1 LPTHGN
7 RGAFTGMG
15 AKYLP
20 TKKDLKASQRYFEN
34 KHPLPHTRKSAT
46 TLPKVK
52 PVPGT
57 AAKPDASGSS
67 SSSASS

>member
-1 LPTHGN
+1 
-7 RGAFTGMG
+7 MG

-46 TLPKVK
+46 ALPKK
-52 PVPGT
+52 KDAP
-57 AAKPDASGSS
+57 AAVATTPATPTPASKGAG
-67 SSSASS
+67 ASI